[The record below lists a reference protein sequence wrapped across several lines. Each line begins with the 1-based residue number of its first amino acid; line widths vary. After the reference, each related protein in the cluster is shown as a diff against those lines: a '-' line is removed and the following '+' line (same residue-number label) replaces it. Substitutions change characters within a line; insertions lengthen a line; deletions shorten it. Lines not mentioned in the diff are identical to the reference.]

1 MTRFSPVYRALGMII
16 MLFGLTML
24 APLILSYVTNDGA
37 QSAYDEA
44 FALTM
49 LSGEIGRAHV

>member
-1 MTRFSPVYRALGMII
+1 MII

-24 APLILSYVTNDGA
+24 APLILSYVVNDGA
-37 QSAYDEA
+37 QTSYDEA

-49 LSGEIGRAHV
+49 LSGIYLWYRYRR

>member
-1 MTRFSPVYRALGMII
+1 MII

-24 APLILSYVTNDGA
+24 APLILSYVIDDGA
-37 QSAYDEA
+37 QTAYDEA

-49 LSGEIGRAHV
+49 LSGAFLWVSLPQMQARPQHP